1 MLYRT
6 VEKTGES
13 LSILGFG
20 AMRLPGTKGK
30 IDEERATKQIRYAI
44 DQGVSYVDTAWG
56 YHKGRGEPF
65 LGRALGDGYR
75 ERIKLAT
82 KLPYWVI
89 RSRQDMDYY
98 LARQLDRLNTDHID
112 YYLVHSLDGPGWQ
125 SMEALGIR
133 DFLTK
138 AKHDGRIV
146 NRGFSFHGDKEAFR
160 HIVDAYDWEFSQI
173 QYNYLD
179 VHNQAGREGLRYAA
193 SKGLGVIVMEPLRG
207 GKLAGNLPP
216 QVQAIF
222 NEADIRRSSAEWALR
237 WVWNHP
243 EVTVVLSGM
252 NDESHIDENLRI
264 ADQAYADSLTDQELR
279 IVDRAAEAFRGLMK
293 IGCTGCQYCMPC
305 PAGVDIQGCFDSYNQ
320 RHMFGEKRTAQF
332 FYMVRLGGA
341 MSGKASNASLCTA
354 CGKCVEACPQGLQIP
369 SLLKDVRKEFEGF
382 WFKPL
387 VRLIRLGVTLRARWN
402 ANRPGR
408 RSSYKS

>member
-1 MLYRT
+1 VLYRT
-6 VEKTGES
+6 VEKTGDS
-13 LSILGFG
+13 LPILGFG

-30 IDEERATKQIRYAI
+30 IDEDRAARQIRYAI

-56 YHKGRGEPF
+56 YHKGQSEPF

-75 ERIKLAT
+75 EKIRLAT

-98 LARQLDRLNTDHID
+98 LARQLDRLGTDHID
-112 YYLVHSLDGPGWQ
+112 YYLVHSLDGAGWQ

-133 DFLTK
+133 DFLTN
-138 AKHDGRIV
+138 AKQDGRIV
-146 NRGFSFHGDKEAFR
+146 NRGFSFHGEREAFR
-160 HIVDAYDWEFSQI
+160 QIVDAYDWEFCQI

-179 VHNQAGREGLRYAA
+179 VHNQAGREGLMYAA

-216 QVQAIF
+216 QVEAIF
-222 NEADIRRSSAEWALR
+222 NEADIKRSSAEWALR

-252 NDESHIDENLRI
+252 NDERHIDENLRI
-264 ADQAYADSLTDQELR
+264 ADQAYADSLTDHELR
-279 IVDRAAEAFRGLMK
+279 IVERAAEAFRELMK

-305 PAGVDIQGCFDSYNQ
+305 PAGVDIQGCFDFYNQ
-320 RHMFGEKRTAQF
+320 RHMFGEKRMAQF
-332 FYMVRLGGA
+332 SYLVRLGGA

-354 CGKCVEACPQGLQIP
+354 CGKCVNACPQGLEIP
-369 SLLKDVRKEFEGF
+369 ALLKDVRKEFEGF

-387 VRLIRLGVTLRARWN
+387 VRLIRTGVTLRAWWN
-402 ANRPGR
+402 ANRAGR
-408 RSSYKS
+408 R